1 MRPAGSIQGAV
12 ELYVKEVRAKTF
24 PGPEHSFSA

>member
-1 MRPAGSIQGAV
+1 MPSAGSIQGAV
-12 ELYVKEVRAKTF
+12 ELYVKEVKSKAF